1 VQQKISPF
9 LWFEH
14 NAEEAAEFYVSV
26 FPDSTIT
33 GVNRLEGGAPDG
45 GSVTTVSFRLAG
57 LEFIGLNGG
66 PQFKFTE
73 AISFSIDCRSQEEV
87 DYYWEK
93 LTAEGEPGPCGWLKD
108 KFGLSWQVVPRVLI
122 DMLQDEDR
130 QRAGRVMDAMLKMS
144 KIDISTLE
152 AAYAGK

>member
-9 LWFEH
+9 LWFE
-14 NAEEAAEFYVSV
+14 NSAEEAAEFYVSV

-33 GVNRLEGGAPDG
+33 SVNRLEGVAPDG
-45 GSVTTVSFRLAG
+45 GSVTTVSFRLAE
-57 LEFIGLNGG
+57 LELIGLTGG

-73 AISFSIDCRSQEEV
+73 AISFSIDCQSQEEV

-108 KFGLSWQVVPRVLI
+108 KFGLSWQVVPRALI
-122 DMLQDEDR
+122 DMLQDRDR
-130 QRAGRVMDAMLKMS
+130 QRAGRVMEAMLKMS

-152 AAYAGK
+152 AAYAVK